1 MKNSFDPIS
10 SRLIAQPSATA
21 FFSAAGA
28 CTMIM
33 STFLSLSSCMDSP
46 VPALTQHRVVFSF
59 LANAS
64 PSAFSSPSSPGL
76 PVARLNTLE
85 PLP

>member
-1 MKNSFDPIS
+1 
-10 SRLIAQPSATA
+10 
-21 FFSAAGA
+21 
-28 CTMIM
+28 
-33 STFLSLSSCMDSP
+33 MDSP

-76 PVARLNTLE
+76 PVARLNLLG